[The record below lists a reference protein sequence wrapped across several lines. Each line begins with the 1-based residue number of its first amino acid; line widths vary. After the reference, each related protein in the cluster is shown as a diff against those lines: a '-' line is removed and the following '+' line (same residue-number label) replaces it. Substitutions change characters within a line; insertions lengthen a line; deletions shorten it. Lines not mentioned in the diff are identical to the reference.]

1 MKPNQKALV
10 LTSIGYLVGVLGQI
24 ILFPLFG
31 LGFLAI
37 GKTLLLG
44 IAFTF
49 IAYLGNLFGLWLISC
64 IESNTANTVTAVTA
78 VTEKE

>member
-10 LTSIGYLVGVLGQI
+10 LTGIGYLVGEVLGQI

-49 IAYLGNLFGLWLISC
+49 IAYLGNLFGLWLINR
-64 IESNTANTVTAVTA
+64 IESNK

>member
-1 MKPNQKALV
+1 MNQNHKAV
-10 LTSIGYLVGVLGQI
+10 ILTLIGYLVGILGQLV
-24 ILFPLFG
+24 LFPLFG

-49 IAYLGNLFGLWLISC
+49 IAYLGNLFGLWLISKLENQ
-64 IESNTANTVTAVTA
+64 INR
-78 VTEKE
+78 

>member
-1 MKPNQKALV
+1 MNQNHKAV
-10 LTSIGYLVGVLGQI
+10 ILTLIGYSAGILGQLV
-24 ILFPLFG
+24 LFPLFG

-49 IAYLGNLFGLWLISC
+49 IAYLGNLFGLWLINR
-64 IESNTANTVTAVTA
+64 IESNK